1 METTADVILA
11 EPVQARVRTPRRWN
25 TGALLSALLV
35 VICGLGALT
44 AINRNA
50 ATQGVLV
57 LTRDL
62 PPGTVLSAGD
72 LRVDQQKLGT
82 AGYAVVMHDAELN
95 AAIGQRL
102 TESGH
107 ANAPLLR
114 AQLVAGG
121 GLSPGQVA
129 MAIPVKPESAVGG
142 RLRPGDLVRVL
153 GTSGK
158 GSTDSK
164 TTVLLP
170 AATVYAVG
178 RERRVG
184 TTGGLGGGDTGATDD
199 ASGTILWITLLM
211 SEEAAIEMGNA
222 RWNGELDVVLLP
234 PAAGP
239 TPAAR

>member
-1 METTADVILA
+1 MDTTADVVLA

-50 ATQGVLV
+50 ATQGILV
-57 LTRDL
+57 FTRDL
-62 PPGTVLSAGD
+62 PPGTVLSAAD
-72 LRVDQQKLGT
+72 LRVDQQKLGA
-82 AGYAVVMHDAELN
+82 AGYAVVVPGGELN
-95 AAIGQRL
+95 TAIGQRL
-102 TESGH
+102 TEPGH

-114 AQLVAGG
+114 AQLVADG
-121 GLSPGQVA
+121 GLASGQVA

-153 GTSGK
+153 GTTGK
-158 GSTDSK
+158 GTPDSK
-164 TTVLLP
+164 TTILLP
-170 AATVYAVG
+170 AATVHAVG

-184 TTGGLGGGDTGATDD
+184 TAGGFGTGDTGATDD
-199 ASGTILWITLLM
+199 TSGTILWITLLM
-211 SEEAAIEMGNA
+211 SEEAAIEVGNA

-239 TPAAR
+239 TPTTR